1 MRGGYRELA
10 GRGAGPHPES
20 PVDRVPFFFRFF
32 REPIGASTHDGVVR
46 QRIYSPFRRRVG
58 RALLVALGVA
68 TLGCDSGAED
78 VPGTS
83 DEEPRSLASALELD
97 EDECGFGDRT
107 GPFVLQ
113 WSLTDGDAPELL
125 LSRGS
130 EASEH
135 RAVEVVF
142 LSEDTVSGDGETVSV
157 EPPEVVR
164 GGVRLQVP
172 RSVLA
177 DAQRASSRVV
187 SATVRSCATP
197 TDCQIEISE
206 EVYVVDGVWMDEDA
220 HRAHVRSVWGS
231 ERPDLF
237 SRATV
242 LDIVDMKGQ

>member
-1 MRGGYRELA
+1 M
-10 GRGAGPHPES
+10 
-20 PVDRVPFFFRFF
+20 
-32 REPIGASTHDGVVR
+32 
-46 QRIYSPFRRRVG
+46 
-58 RALLVALGVA
+58 A

-78 VPGTS
+78 VPGTF

-157 EPPEVVR
+157 EPPEVGR

-172 RSVLA
+172 RAVLA

-187 SATVRSCATP
+187 SATVRFCATP

-206 EVYVVDGVWMDEDA
+206 EVYVADGVWMDEEA
-220 HRAHVRSVWGS
+220 HRAHVRAVWGS
-231 ERPDLF
+231 DRPDLF
-237 SRATV
+237 SQATV
-242 LDIVDMKGQ
+242 LDIVDMKGR